1 MVINYENGKI
11 YKIIGNVPNDP
22 CYVGSTT
29 KDYLSQRMAKHVY
42 NYNSWKKGNK
52 ENKIMSFE
60 LFDKYGVE
68 NCKIMLLESV
78 EAKSKDELRIKEQE
92 YIEKLSC
99 INQNRAICTSD
110 DKIRLNKQYYEKNR
124 TVFLKQRKEYRKIN
138 AEKIKLKKS
147 LKYQCIYCDNE
158 FNYNHKSRHERSSRH
173 IDNTIHYMK
182 STIDKYTEQTNMES
196 NIIQHFS
203 LE

>member
-1 MVINYENGKI
+1 
-11 YKIIGNVPNDP
+11 
-22 CYVGSTT
+22 
-29 KDYLSQRMAKHVY
+29 
-42 NYNSWKKGNK
+42 
-52 ENKIMSFE
+52 MSFE